1 MFMFFAAGVRTL
13 IPGVLPLRAGVSKIS
28 ACSSGA
34 GTGGDESGEVLSRYF
49 LLVVRGVC
57 VEALGSGR
65 REEGCAW
72 GVAWRR

>member
-1 MFMFFAAGVRTL
+1 MVFAEGVRTL

-57 VEALGSGR
+57 VKDLGCGKR
-65 REEGCAW
+65 DEGCAC
-72 GVAWRR
+72 GVA